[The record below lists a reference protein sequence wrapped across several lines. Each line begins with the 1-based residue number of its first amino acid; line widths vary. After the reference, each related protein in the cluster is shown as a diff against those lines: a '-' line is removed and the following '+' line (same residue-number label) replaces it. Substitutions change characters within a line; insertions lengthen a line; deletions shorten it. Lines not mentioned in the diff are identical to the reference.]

1 MGLRSCDYDSRLPA
15 FADDGYLY
23 STLKERFIFEV
34 TKNYL
39 IRKKDLV
46 MKKILLAVMTITA
59 VMLAPASLFAAEAVV
74 PATSAVVQP
83 AERDSNTVMV
93 TVNGM
98 EMTQA
103 QARLIIIQNIKN
115 HRQMTPEEMVAYI
128 NNLEANANNK

>member
-1 MGLRSCDYDSRLPA
+1 
-15 FADDGYLY
+15 
-23 STLKERFIFEV
+23 
-34 TKNYL
+34 
-39 IRKKDLV
+39 